1 MCSFLASFLTKGVWR
16 ECTAQVDIH
25 RGRYTMPKKRT
36 IKVRPRA
43 ERARILAEAKAKG
56 LTAEQVE
63 KRYGVSKW
71 TYYGWKKRAGTP
83 KAKVV
88 PGAVQSKATGLS
100 PDVLRKEIRAMLP
113 GILHEEIARVLGS
126 MLRKRAR

>member
-1 MCSFLASFLTKGVWR
+1 
-16 ECTAQVDIH
+16 
-25 RGRYTMPKKRT
+25 MPKKKT

-71 TYYGWKKRAGTP
+71 TYYGWKKRAARP
-83 KAKVV
+83 VAKVAR
-88 PGAVQSKATGLS
+88 GAVQFKAAAPSAGAIQ
-100 PDVLRKEIRAMLP
+100 REIRAVLPRILREEMARAFGAML
-113 GILHEEIARVLGS
+113 GKKNLRV
-126 MLRKRAR
+126 